1 MILLHN
7 KVVLEYQYEEP
18 KSKEGIL
25 LSQSENTF
33 KKGKIT
39 MVGAGVDIA
48 SSIKI
53 GNSILYTNG
62 QEVNFEG
69 KKYILVDVV
78 NIVVIL

>member
-53 GNSILYTNG
+53 KVKPSKAIGPPNTN
-62 QEVNFEG
+62 
-69 KKYILVDVV
+69 
-78 NIVVIL
+78 